1 MRTAHPPLKG
11 HYAVKHG
18 HIEYTYVLIV
28 IIVVMGTNRDA
39 MNNHIVVT
47 ILHCEELV
55 DWTWEGLPVY
65 EDDPFF
71 VVEVYTEKYGV
82 VSYGELPS
90 RSRTEDTEY
99 HIASDLMELAE
110 LLPEQ
115 LFGEI
120 LCDISEGDF

>member
-1 MRTAHPPLKG
+1 M
-11 HYAVKHG
+11 
-18 HIEYTYVLIV
+18 LIV